1 MLAKYFENQQF
12 VCLKLVEAL
21 YHKGLVDKETFEKIK
36 ADYPE
41 VFPDDGWTYWDNEKH
56 ELVKVV
62 DD

>member
-1 MLAKYFENQQF
+1 MAKYFENEHF
-12 VCLKLVEAL
+12 VCLKLIEAL
-21 YHKGLVDKETFEKIK
+21 HYKGLVDKKTFDKVK

-41 VFPDDGWTYWDNEKH
+41 VFPDDGRTYWDNEKK